1 MNEIVNEKNA
11 VALTTID
18 NPYNPFDDFTS
29 WLMFDI
35 EKGYN
40 TCGRLARL
48 TNLKEEMT
56 EKEQKIE
63 IENAINR
70 LIELDPTDLYK
81 KITKEDKKD

>member
-48 TNLKEEMT
+48 ANLKEEMT